1 VTTEGG
7 GTGSEGAG
15 WAARPAP
22 PAITDAPAL
31 APELRVLG
39 LGPVEVWRG
48 ERTVTAGEWGS
59 AKPRELLFHLLG
71 HTAGRTK
78 EQIGLALWPEA
89 SPAQLRN
96 SFHVTLHHLRRALG
110 GPAWIVFENE
120 RYRFDRSLPY
130 EYDVE
135 IFEAHLAEA
144 ERLRRD
150 PDADPRRVI
159 EALEV
164 AVRLYRGDFLEETL
178 FGDWLMEAQDALRRR
193 HVDALVALADLHTA
207 AGDLSAAI
215 DAWRRALAR
224 DRLLERA
231 HRGLILCLAR
241 QGDRDRA
248 LAQYRVLEALL
259 RDELGATPQAE
270 TRDLHERLLRG
281 ETP

>member
-1 VTTEGG
+1 
-7 GTGSEGAG
+7 
-15 WAARPAP
+15 
-22 PAITDAPAL
+22 
-31 APELRVLG
+31 
-39 LGPVEVWRG
+39 
-48 ERTVTAGEWGS
+48 VTAGEWGS
-59 AKPRELLFHLLG
+59 AKPRELLFHLLC
-71 HTAGRTK
+71 HPLGRTK

-110 GPAWIVFENE
+110 GAGWIVFESD

-144 ERLRRD
+144 EQLRRD

-159 EALEV
+159 EPLEA
-164 AVRLYRGDFLEETL
+164 AVRLYRGDFLEETM
-178 FGDWLMEAQDALRRR
+178 FGDWVMETQDALRRR
-193 HVDALVALADLHTA
+193 HVDALLALADLHTA
-207 AGDLSAAI
+207 AGDLSAAA
-215 DAWRRALAR
+215 DTWRRALAR

-259 RDELGATPQAE
+259 EDELGATPHAE
-270 TRDLHERLLRG
+270 TRALHERLLRG